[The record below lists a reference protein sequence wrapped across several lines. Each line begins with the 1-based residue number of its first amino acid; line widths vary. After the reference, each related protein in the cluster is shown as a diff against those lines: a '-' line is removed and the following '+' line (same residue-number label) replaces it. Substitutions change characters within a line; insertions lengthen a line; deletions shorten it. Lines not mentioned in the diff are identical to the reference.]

1 MKGSDLRA
9 AYSMAVAMNSGIR
22 IGVALAMW
30 VLSLGMGAAQGAI
43 PAQDGGVDSVA
54 SRIAD
59 RDFPSVFQPWNSA
72 ENLRTLAD
80 GRAIPLSSIEAGLV
94 TTARH
99 DLYFSD
105 WRSLGL
111 RLKPGLQYVVL
122 TPEFT
127 PESIEA
133 ARSNRARLLAANPR
147 MLVLAEIHYFSASKS
162 YLPADSP
169 WWKHDALNDRFEST
183 NTEYRSSRLDFSNPA
198 FQDKVAA
205 LCGALVR
212 TGVFDGCMMDWWH
225 DNDEMGADR
234 LTLIQKIRAEVGEKA
249 ILLGNV
255 NNQLPTRTASY
266 LNGMYM
272 EGLGSKFFP
281 DWRTA
286 AMNMLWAESH
296 LRKPAFTALEAW
308 WQSAR
313 TDYAAMRAVT
323 TLALV
328 FSNGYVLFADPNE
341 LPTPDHLHDW
351 YSFWD
356 KSLGKAIGPLGH
368 PDRPDLSGAYTRR
381 YENGEAVFNPPSNH
395 GVTVSFPE
403 PRRSAAT
410 NATGRSFTVA
420 AGDGDLFLRV
430 SAEQR

>member
-1 MKGSDLRA
+1 MT
-9 AYSMAVAMNSGIR
+9 VAMNSGIR
-22 IGVALAMW
+22 IGAALALW
-30 VLSLGMGAAQGAI
+30 VLSLGMGAAQEATLA
-43 PAQDGGVDSVA
+43 PDGLDSVA
-54 SRIAD
+54 GRIAG
-59 RDFPSVFQPWNSA
+59 RDFPSIFQPWNGA
-72 ENLRTLAD
+72 ENLRAQP
-80 GRAIPLSSIEAGLV
+80 GGQAVPLPGIEAAAV

-111 RLKPGLQYVVL
+111 KLRPGLQYVVL

-127 PESIEA
+127 PESIEG
-133 ARSNRARLLAANPR
+133 ARSNRAKLLAANPQ
-147 MLVLAEIHYFSASKS
+147 MVILVEIHYFSASKS

-169 WWKHDALNDRFEST
+169 WWKHDALNDHFEST
-183 NTEYRSSRLDFSNPA
+183 NTEYRSSRLDFSIPA

-234 LTLIQKIRAEVGEKA
+234 VTLIRKIRAAAGEKA

-255 NNQLPTRTASY
+255 NNTLPERTASY

-281 DWRTA
+281 DWHTA
-286 AMNMLWAESH
+286 AVNMVWGESH
-296 LRKPAFTALEAW
+296 LRRPAFTALEAW
-308 WQSAR
+308 WQSGR
-313 TDYAAMRAVT
+313 TDYAAMRATT

-328 FSNGYVLFADPNE
+328 FSNGYVLFSDPNS

-351 YSFWD
+351 YGFWN
-356 KSLGKAIGPLGH
+356 KSLGRAASPLAN
-368 PDRPDLSGAYTRR
+368 PDRPDLSGAFTRK
-381 YENGEAVFNPPSNH
+381 YERGEAVFNPPSNH
-395 GVTVSFPE
+395 AVTVSFPE
-403 PRRSAAT
+403 PRMSAAT
-410 NATGRSFTVA
+410 GEIGRSFKVA
-420 AGDGDLFLRV
+420 AGDGDLFLTVNATKR
-430 SAEQR
+430 

>member
-1 MKGSDLRA
+1 
-9 AYSMAVAMNSGIR
+9 MAVAMNSGIR
-22 IGVALAMW
+22 IGAALALW
-30 VLSLGMGAAQGAI
+30 VLSLGIGAAQGAATV
-43 PAQDGGVDSVA
+43 PDGGLDSVA
-54 SRIAD
+54 GRIAG
-59 RDFPSVFQPWNSA
+59 RNFPSTFQAWNGT
-72 ENLRTLAD
+72 ENLRALPD
-80 GRAIPLSSIEAGLV
+80 GRVVPLPGVEAAAA

-111 RLKPGLQYVVL
+111 RLRPGLQYVVL

-127 PESIEA
+127 AESIEA
-133 ARSNRARLLAANPR
+133 ARSNRARLLAANPQ
-147 MLVLAEIHYFSASKS
+147 MLILAEIHYFSASKS

-183 NTEYRSSRLDFSNPA
+183 NTEYRSSRLDFSNSA

-212 TGVFDGCMMDWWH
+212 TGIFDGCMMDWWH

-234 LTLIQKIRAEVGEKA
+234 VTLIRKIRAAAGEKA

-255 NNQLPTRTASY
+255 NNTLPARTASY

-281 DWRTA
+281 DWHTA
-286 AMNMLWAESH
+286 AVNMVWGENH

-308 WQSAR
+308 WQSGR
-313 TDYAAMRAVT
+313 TDYAAMRATT

-328 FSNGYVLFADPNE
+328 FSNGYVLFSDPNS

-351 YSFWD
+351 YGFWD
-356 KSLGKAIGPLGH
+356 KSLGKAVGPLAN
-368 PDRPDLSGAYTRR
+368 PDRPDLSGAFTRK
-381 YENGEAVFNPPSNH
+381 YERGEAVFNPPSNH
-395 GVTVSFPE
+395 VVMVSFPE
-403 PRRSAAT
+403 PRMSAAT
-410 NATGRSFTVA
+410 GQTGRSFKVA
-420 AGDGDLFLRV
+420 AGDGDLFLTV
-430 SAEQR
+430 SVAKK